1 MHSRHLRVGG
11 SVADVR
17 RQRND
22 RTLIEIK
29 RYMNNLTEE
38 QTLRNAGV
46 RVTAV
51 RLLVWRTI
59 RKEFAGIFNLAD
71 LEEVLPT
78 VDKSTLFRTLNL
90 FSDSHLLDAI
100 DDGSGSQKYCLR
112 SAEDPLSEVWHVHF
126 SCRVCHKTVCLTNIP
141 LPEVSLPAGF
151 EVENVEYVAKGVCP
165 KCSSR

>member
-1 MHSRHLRVGG
+1 MTH
-11 SVADVR
+11 
-17 RQRND
+17 
-22 RTLIEIK
+22 I
-29 RYMNNLTEE
+29 TEE
-38 QTLRNAGV
+38 QILRNAGV

-90 FSDSHLLDAI
+90 FSDSHLLDTI
-100 DDGSGSQKYCLR
+100 DDGSGSQKYCLS
-112 SAEDPLSEVWHVHF
+112 SADDPLSGVRHIHF

-141 LPEVSLPAGF
+141 LPEVSLPEGF

-165 KCSSR
+165 ECAERRVR

>member
-1 MHSRHLRVGG
+1 MTH
-11 SVADVR
+11 
-17 RQRND
+17 
-22 RTLIEIK
+22 I
-29 RYMNNLTEE
+29 TEE
-38 QTLRNAGV
+38 QILRNAGV

-112 SAEDPLSEVWHVHF
+112 SADDPLSGVRHIHF

-141 LPEVSLPAGF
+141 LPEVSLPEGF

-165 KCSSR
+165 ECAERRVR

>member
-1 MHSRHLRVGG
+1 MT
-11 SVADVR
+11 
-17 RQRND
+17 N
-22 RTLIEIK
+22 T
-29 RYMNNLTEE
+29 TEE
-38 QTLRNAGV
+38 QILRNADV

-90 FSDSHLLDAI
+90 FSDSHLLDTI

-112 SAEDPLSEVWHVHF
+112 SADDPLSGVRHIHF

-141 LPEVSLPAGF
+141 LPEVSLPEGF

-165 KCSSR
+165 ECAERRVR

>member
-1 MHSRHLRVGG
+1 
-11 SVADVR
+11 
-17 RQRND
+17 
-22 RTLIEIK
+22 
-29 RYMNNLTEE
+29 MNNLTEE

-90 FSDSHLLDAI
+90 FSDSHLLDTI

-112 SAEDPLSEVWHVHF
+112 SQDDHLSGVRHIHF
-126 SCRVCHKTVCLTNIP
+126 SCRVCHRTVCLTDVTLP
-141 LPEVSLPAGF
+141 GVTLPEGYSA
-151 EVENVEYVAKGVCP
+151 EDIEYVVKGVCP
-165 KCSSR
+165 KCGG